1 MVQEHR
7 TCYDSSPHAFSGVR
21 DHLRLVKPY
30 AAAAASAAAAAAAL
44 FYKLRGLLVARL
56 VAADVDCSVPPM
68 HESAAGAGYESFLPA
83 FAPRRL
89 PEHAIARDT

>member
-30 AAAAASAAAAAAAL
+30 AAAAAAL

-89 PEHAIARDT
+89 AEHAIARDT